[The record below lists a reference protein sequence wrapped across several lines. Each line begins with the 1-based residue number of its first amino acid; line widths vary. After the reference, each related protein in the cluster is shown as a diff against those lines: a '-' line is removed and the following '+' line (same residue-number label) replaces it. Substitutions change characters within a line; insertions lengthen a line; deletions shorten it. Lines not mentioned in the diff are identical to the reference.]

1 MLCLAYLIA
10 PKTKRDISL
19 PIMGFLSVAENQP
32 LWLLASVAVASF
44 ATVFVLFKIVH
55 RRFFSAYS
63 DIPGPVLGSVSTLW
77 QIWHII
83 LGDTELAVNKEHRK
97 HGTTDC
103 GFKLN
108 YETNANTV
116 YRALCTHWLQ

>member
-1 MLCLAYLIA
+1 
-10 PKTKRDISL
+10 
-19 PIMGFLSVAENQP
+19 MGFVSLAGNQP
-32 LWLLASVAVASF
+32 VWLLASAAAASF

-83 LGDTELAVNKEHRK
+83 LGDTELAVNKEHKK
-97 HGTTDC
+97 HGTVHSRRMLISE
-103 GFKLN
+103 G
-108 YETNANTV
+108 NANTV
-116 YRALCTHWLQ
+116 YRAFCTHWLQ